1 MPMTKEE
8 HEALLEKLLNPDL
21 EHSERTDIL
30 QQLRGDYTEVLTE
43 YSQLTET
50 TEKLKAKN
58 DDLIVA
64 NSKLFRQVGV
74 EGQSEEKK
82 KEEEQLTFSQ
92 TVTLESFEK

>member
-8 HEALLEKLLNPDL
+8 HEALLERLLNPEL
-21 EHSERTDIL
+21 EHSERTEIL
-30 QQLRGDYTEVLTE
+30 QQLRGDYTSVLEEHST
-43 YSQLTET
+43 LTTT

-92 TVTLESFEK
+92 TVTLEAFEK